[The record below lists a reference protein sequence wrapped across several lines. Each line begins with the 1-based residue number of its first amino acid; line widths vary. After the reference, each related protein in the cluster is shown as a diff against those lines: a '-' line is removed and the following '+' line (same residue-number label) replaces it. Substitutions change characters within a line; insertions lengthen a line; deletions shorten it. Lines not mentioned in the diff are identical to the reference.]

1 MVSYLSYSWR
11 MAGKKRKITVAFADK
26 LPLIFVALKSETF
39 HDRLRQDDG
48 KVLATSAVGRLL
60 AESLFFSLS
69 LFRLISTQKNNTTN
83 VCSEEPGIPS
93 ESRTT
98 ASTWQP
104 SREFS
109 WWVDGVID
117 GHFPNPN
124 EMKKKNFSLFFVL
137 KLYVSSLFLLCVA
150 PRSKVLPK
158 TCFFFLFQTHFF
170 FRKEIYVVVIVRSPP
185 WRLWPGAVPYPPS
198 LSPNESSD
206 QWRDS
211 VSCALSFRVPPR
223 YFITNTKCLLA
234 I

>member
-60 AESLFFSLS
+60 AESLSFSLS

-124 EMKKKNFSLFFVL
+124 EMKKKKLFSFLCFEIVRIVSFSIVRCAPLQSFAKNLFFFPF
-137 KLYVSSLFLLCVA
+137 SNS
-150 PRSKVLPK
+150 
-158 TCFFFLFQTHFF
+158 FFLPQGNLCRRDCAFSALATLTG
-170 FRKEIYVVVIVRSPP
+170 RGT
-185 WRLWPGAVPYPPS
+185 LPS
-198 LSPNESSD
+198 ESF
-206 QWRDS
+206 
-211 VSCALSFRVPPR
+211 A
-223 YFITNTKCLLA
+223 
-234 I
+234 

>member
-11 MAGKKRKITVAFADK
+11 MAGKKRKITVALADK

-124 EMKKKNFSLFFVL
+124 EMKKKTFLFSLFWNCTYRLFFYCAL
-137 KLYVSSLFLLCVA
+137 RPAPKFCQKLVFFSFFKLIFSSARKFMSSWLCVLRLGDSDRARYLTLRVFRLMNHPINDAIAWVA
-150 PRSKVLPK
+150 P
-158 TCFFFLFQTHFF
+158 F
-170 FRKEIYVVVIVRSPP
+170 
-185 WRLWPGAVPYPPS
+185 PS
-198 LSPNESSD
+198 EYRQDIL
-206 QWRDS
+206 
-211 VSCALSFRVPPR
+211 
-223 YFITNTKCLLA
+223 
-234 I
+234 